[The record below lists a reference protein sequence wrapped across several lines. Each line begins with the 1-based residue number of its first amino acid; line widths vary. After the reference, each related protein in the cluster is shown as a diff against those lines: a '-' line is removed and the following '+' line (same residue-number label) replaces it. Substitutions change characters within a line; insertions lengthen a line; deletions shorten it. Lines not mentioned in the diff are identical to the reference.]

1 MSSRIIRAFALPAA
15 AAVGLALA
23 GAAAAPAA
31 TRPPRPPYGY
41 VANSGSGSVTQF
53 DTSLKTPGKSIGVT
67 GSPGAMVFLP
77 NGQFLYVASSAG
89 VTPVST
95 YWNAAGELIAI
106 KGGAAGM
113 VITPNGE
120 TLYVTTSLTS
130 TRVNTVIPISTA
142 TRKAGK
148 PITFAPGAGQN
159 PSPLVITPD
168 GKTVYVASALG
179 TVTPIS
185 TATGKAGKAIRFG
198 FKDPAGTAHLAISP
212 DGKTL
217 YAFGSD
223 PARTVTTVTAIS
235 TATNKAGAQVP
246 VGQGPLTIAFSPDSK
261 TAYVASS
268 GEGPKRV
275 VHAKLTPVSTATE
288 KPARF
293 LVLGPAADEI
303 HLAVMP
309 DGSRIY
315 ADAIWSGNKDNSTWA
330 ISTAPVAFIKHW
342 FGPSYPRAMALTPD
356 AKTLFVID
364 AARRGQGIVV
374 NFTTADNRYHPGF
387 WVGQVPT
394 TIAIQP

>member
-1 MSSRIIRAFALPAA
+1 MNSRIIRVLALPVAA
-15 AAVGLALA
+15 AAGLTLA

-31 TRPPRPPYGY
+31 ARAPRPPYGY
-41 VANSGSGSVTQF
+41 VSNSGSGTVTPF
-53 DTSLKTPGKSIGVT
+53 DTSLKRPGVPIKVT
-67 GSPGAMVFLP
+67 GSPGALVFSP

-89 VTPVST
+89 VTPVGT
-95 YWNAAGELIAI
+95 DWDAAGKLIPI
-106 KGGAAGM
+106 QGGVASM
-113 VITPNGE
+113 VITPNGK
-120 TLYVTTSLTS
+120 TLYVTTVRTIA
-130 TRVNTVIPISTA
+130 RVATVIPVSTV

-148 PITFAPGAGQN
+148 PIPVPGAGQT
-159 PSPLVITPD
+159 PSTLAITPD

-185 TATGKAGKAIRFG
+185 TATNKAGKAIGFG
-198 FKDPAGTAHLAISP
+198 FNDSAGTAHLALSP
-212 DGKTL
+212 NGKTL

-223 PARTVTTVTAIS
+223 PNKTVTTVTPIS
-235 TATNKAGAQVP
+235 TATNRAGKQVP

-268 GEGPKRV
+268 GEGPKV
-275 VHAKLTPVSTATE
+275 FVHAKLTPVSTATQ
-288 KPARF
+288 KPAPF

-315 ADAIWSGNKDNSTWA
+315 ADAIWNGNKDNSTWS
-330 ISTAPVAFIKHW
+330 ISTAPLAFTKHW

-364 AARRGQGIVV
+364 AASGGQGIVV
-374 NFTTADNRYHPGF
+374 NFTTTDNRYHPGF
-387 WVGQVPT
+387 WVGYRPSA
-394 TIAIQP
+394 IAIQP